1 MKNLSKLFYR
11 KASLA
16 LAIAFTLLSFSYLFL
31 IMMDTAKC
39 FQFGSGTE
47 SLSMSFG
54 LTQELVQGFFS
65 ARSKE
70 MVECFKAF
78 NLIWDNV
85 FPLLYGVMY
94 TCWLS
99 LIYKPFSHKAKLLN
113 LLPFV
118 QALFDWSE
126 NYMMVGFSNVTLN
139 AELISND
146 DIIIASVF
154 SMGKWTVSGLVFL
167 LLLVGIV
174 WRIVKKVR
182 GEKSEMN

>member
-113 LLPFV
+113 FA
-118 QALFDWSE
+118 ALRSSPIRL
-126 NYMMVGFSNVTLN
+126 VR
-139 AELISND
+139 ELHD
-146 DIIIASVF
+146 GRLFQCDPQCGVDF
-154 SMGKWTVSGLVFL
+154 K
-167 LLLVGIV
+167 
-174 WRIVKKVR
+174 
-182 GEKSEMN
+182 